1 MLIHQYAN
9 PVVTITKTTSQTGPA
24 ISVSG
29 SDITKTGS
37 AGVSSRSIQ
46 GYSSTSSTWTITADS
61 EDSGTWYVKN
71 TDINNA
77 FETNTVIKKK
87 IDRCGETG
95 MTKRLV
101 LDPLTTRTER
111 SNDYKETTTTGDL
124 QAGMHFYSKTEYTKT
139 VKASLDKDNNVLDFE
154 TCKDKETDRVE
165 LSETNNLEEGMLA
178 IYDDRA
184 IGVIESIECSK
195 TVKLS
200 TKSYLTRSKNIVFK
214 SESWGIISSIES
226 LDNGGKTT
234 VKVFPPV
241 NIPDNATVEFD
252 DNKTVMNASLRHS
265 GSGTDT
271 VTLTVTVDVEKFG
284 YKDVQYTLDLDKL
297 ITRTPNAYDRRVTTA
312 KETAVLIKMFEDD
325 YDSNAKV
332 L

>member
-1 MLIHQYAN
+1 M
-9 PVVTITKTTSQTGPA
+9 
-24 ISVSG
+24 
-29 SDITKTGS
+29 
-37 AGVSSRSIQ
+37 
-46 GYSSTSSTWTITADS
+46 
-61 EDSGTWYVKN
+61 
-71 TDINNA
+71 
-77 FETNTVIKKK
+77 
-87 IDRCGETG
+87 
-95 MTKRLV
+95 
-101 LDPLTTRTER
+101 
-111 SNDYKETTTTGDL
+111 
-124 QAGMHFYSKTEYTKT
+124 
-139 VKASLDKDNNVLDFE
+139 
-154 TCKDKETDRVE
+154 E

-325 YDSNAKV
+325 YDSNATDKTGV
-332 L
+332 VVQHPQNGGGIIDEDGMMQDVTYNNSTDSFTYTPAKGFSGEDFFVFQLRDSANTSEERTVYITVK